1 MRAGDLVCFVAGPD
15 GAHQVLN
22 RSEAACRV
30 VMLSNRASV
39 NVVVYPDA
47 NKVGARTP
55 WLRSNFPGR
64 AAVDY
69 WEGE

>member
-1 MRAGDLVCFVAGPD
+1 
-15 GAHQVLN
+15 
-22 RSEAACRV
+22 

-47 NKVGARTP
+47 AKVGVRTP
-55 WLRSNFPGR
+55 WLGPNFPYQ